1 MSESSNRSSSGS
13 KNLRPL
19 LVAAACAL
27 CLAFGVVVFRSLAA
41 MREGPSQKD
50 SRERGLYARV
60 RLAKPG
66 KQTAPLQGF
75 GTVRPK
81 RRVALSAE
89 LSAPVIEVH
98 PRLKVGEA
106 IKAGETLIVLDRARL
121 ELRRESCESRK
132 ALLAARREALE
143 EECGSLGA
151 MRVHCEELL
160 SVANDEVSRLQ
171 KLIERGVGTASG
183 LDGARQQALGLKTQL
198 VSVKGQLAALGPRRS
213 ELAAQ
218 ERGLEVEAREIQLDL
233 SRATIVAPFDALIES
248 VSVEAGDYAV
258 LGRPLLSLVDLQC
271 FEIPVSLTGEQLAE
285 LAPAALESGSELAA
299 VRVSWLDGGQS
310 RQEWTGRIARIEDI
324 DARTRTF
331 VLVVEVQKPWGD
343 EPVKKPLMRPGMF
356 CELALPGRD
365 YDNACL
371 VDRLLVEDG
380 LMKVERQG
388 RLDFVEVEV
397 LRTLPQGRALIR
409 GLEPEDRIV
418 VSVVPVPVRG
428 LLLEPQ
434 LEEP

>member
-1 MSESSNRSSSGS
+1 MSEFSQTSVSNR
-13 KNLRPL
+13 KKRRPL
-19 LVAAACAL
+19 LMATTCAL
-27 CLAFGVVVFRSLAA
+27 CLGLGLVIFRSLAA
-41 MREGPSQKD
+41 LREGPSQKD
-50 SRERGLYARV
+50 TQERGLYTRV
-60 RLAKPG
+60 RRAKPG
-66 KQTAPLQGF
+66 KQTAPLQAY

-89 LSAPVIEVH
+89 LSAPVLEVH
-98 PRLKVGEA
+98 SRLKVGEA
-106 IKAGETLIVLDRARL
+106 VKAGETLIVLDRARL

-132 ALLAARREALE
+132 ALFVARKEALE
-143 EECGSLGA
+143 EECNSLSA
-151 MRVHCEELL
+151 MRAHCEELL
-160 SVANDEVSRLQ
+160 SVASDEVSRLQ

-183 LDGARQQALGLKTQL
+183 LDAARQQALGLKTQL
-198 VSVKGQLAALGPRRS
+198 VSVKGQLASLPPRRA

-233 SRATIVAPFDALIES
+233 GRATIAAPFDALIES
-248 VSVEAGDYAV
+248 VSVEAGDYAA
-258 LGRPLLSLVDLQC
+258 LGRPLITLVDLQC

-285 LAPAALESGSELAA
+285 LAPAALESSSERAA
-299 VRVSWLDGGQS
+299 AQVFWLDGGES
-310 RQEWTGRIARIEDI
+310 RQEWKGRIARIEDI

-331 VLVVEVQKPWGD
+331 VVVVEVLNPWGD

-365 YDNACL
+365 YENACL
-371 VDRLLVEDG
+371 VDRLLIEDG

-409 GLEPEDRIV
+409 GLGPEDRIV
-418 VSVVPVPVRG
+418 ISIVPVPVRG